1 MIWQILL
8 TGFAGILIIACVIAF
23 VLVGFEVIKELMER

>member
-8 TGFAGILIIACVIAF
+8 TGFAGIFIIACIIVF
-23 VLVGFEVIKELMER
+23 VLVGFEVIKELMEK